1 MKEDIRD
8 RIAKVRESSEKSQEE
23 FGAILGVTNSTISL
37 LERKKRDP
45 SDRLLR
51 DICREFNINENWL
64 RTGEGEMYN
73 QMDALDT
80 MMIHLG
86 YMMGNASAQKKAVL
100 AALVEMV
107 YSVPDDKWDY
117 IVQQFNNCLR
127 EAQSE
132 EEN

>member
-8 RIAKVRESSEKSQEE
+8 RIAKVREHSEKSQEE

-45 SDRLLR
+45 SERLLR
-51 DICREFNINENWL
+51 DICREFNVNEIWL
-64 RTGEGEMYN
+64 RTGDGEMYN
-73 QMDALDT
+73 QLDAIDT
-80 MMIHLG
+80 TMNHFG

-100 AALVEMV
+100 AALVEMA

-117 IVQQFNNCLR
+117 IVQQFNNCLK
-127 EAQSE
+127 EATAE